1 MADYTSARSRTG
13 LALILA
19 LLVVFAAACKSTSD
33 SASSDSGSGGGSSVV
48 ASSAPIASSSG
59 QAQKICGS
67 PPCVRFVSRGDT
79 KTLSSTIAEHPVLST
94 VALHA
99 AVTVLCGGILCLLG
113 EGVSLDYV
121 GHAAKD
127 AAGQH
132 ACLMVSI
139 LPDSSKWKL
148 VSLSA
153 SNQSPYCKD

>member
-1 MADYTSARSRTG
+1 MADHKTARSRTG

-33 SASSDSGSGGGSSVV
+33 SSSSDSGSGGTSAV
-48 ASSAPIASSSG
+48 ASAAPTTASSTE
-59 QAQKICGS
+59 AQKICGT

-79 KTLSSTIAEHPVLST
+79 KTLSSTIADHPILST

-99 AVTVLCGGILCLLG
+99 AVVVLCGGILCLLG

-127 AAGQH
+127 AASQH
-132 ACLMVSI
+132 ACLKVSI
-139 LPDSSKWKL
+139 LPDSDKKWKL
-148 VSLSA
+148 VNLSA